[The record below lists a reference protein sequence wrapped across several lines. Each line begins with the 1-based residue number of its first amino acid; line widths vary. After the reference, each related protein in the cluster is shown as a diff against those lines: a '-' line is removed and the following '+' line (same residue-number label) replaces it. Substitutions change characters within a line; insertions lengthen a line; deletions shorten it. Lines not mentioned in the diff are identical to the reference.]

1 MASNDTEMNAS
12 GVGANS
18 GINYLA
24 DFEAYKKI
32 IICSRVQNPGW
43 YKLLMAT
50 WNEKVFPKKR
60 SPVQVGSE
68 DDHDGLNPADEGAHN
83 AVEDI
88 FKRMAIA
95 NKGGLP
101 TSATSDDSEIDNVI
115 ELPHDTVSKPNTP
128 QAISQSEGSKRHNLD
143 LDVDL
148 DMDQPLASFS
158 APKPTTVA
166 PSARQPRAQAFA
178 PLPASVSGSRA
189 SSSEAIPIASSSS
202 IPIVVQ
208 PLPTPNQSLTESD
221 ALPKKTRSTRKVAAA
236 TDPPAPPPTRA
247 TRSRASGSK
256 TVRGL
261 GKHS

>member
-43 YKLLMAT
+43 YKLLMVT
-50 WNEKVFPKKR
+50 WNKKVFPQKQ

-68 DDHDGLNPADEGAHN
+68 DDHDRLNPADEGAHN

-88 FKRMAIA
+88 FKCMAIA

-101 TSATSDDSEIDNVI
+101 MSATSNDSEIDNVI
-115 ELPHDTVSKPNTP
+115 ELPHNTVSKPNTP
-128 QAISQSEGSKRHNLD
+128 QAISQSEGSKCHNLD
-143 LDVDL
+143 LDVD
-148 DMDQPLASFS
+148 QPLASFS
-158 APKPTTVA
+158 TPKPTTVA
-166 PSARQPRAQAFA
+166 PSAHQPRAQAFA

-208 PLPTPNQSLTESD
+208 PLPT
-221 ALPKKTRSTRKVAAA
+221 STSSNMGNEISCVWF
-236 TDPPAPPPTRA
+236 
-247 TRSRASGSK
+247 
-256 TVRGL
+256 
-261 GKHS
+261 